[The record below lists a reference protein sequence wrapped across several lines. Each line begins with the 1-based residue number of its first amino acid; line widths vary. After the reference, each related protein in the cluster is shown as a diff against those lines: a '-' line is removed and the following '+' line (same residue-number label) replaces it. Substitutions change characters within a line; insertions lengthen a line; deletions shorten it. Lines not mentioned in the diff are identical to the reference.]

1 MINDNNSLQ
10 LLTRLT
16 HPRNKYSYP
25 THKISAKL
33 KKMEFRKKPKDS
45 TNMDNEGC
53 SFN

>member
-25 THKISAKL
+25 THKISAKIGKNGVQ
-33 KKMEFRKKPKDS
+33 KKAKR
-45 TNMDNEGC
+45 
-53 SFN
+53 